1 MLKDTVLKRQSCRNY
16 SGKKVEKE
24 KLERVIETA
33 RFSPSARNSQ
43 PWKFFCVVDDE
54 TAVDKV
60 RKAVQPLGVNKFA
73 DKATAFIVIIE
84 QRPDFLTNAFEKVKH
99 RDFVSIDIGLTT
111 AHLVLAAE
119 EEGLST
125 CILGMFN
132 EQDVKDAIGF
142 KKSDKVRLVVA
153 VGYKSEDDV
162 IREKKRK
169 SGKDLVEYL

>member
-1 MLKDTVLKRQSCRNY
+1 MLKESVLKRQSCRNY

-24 KLERVIETA
+24 KLEKMIDIA
-33 RFSPSARNSQ
+33 RLSPSARNTQ
-43 PWKFFCVVDDE
+43 PWKFFCVSE
-54 TAVDKV
+54 TEEVVAKV

-84 QRPDFLTNAFEKVKH
+84 EKPDFLTNVFERAKH

-111 AHLVLAAE
+111 AHLILAAE
-119 EEGLST
+119 ELGLST

-132 EQDVKDAIGF
+132 EKDVKDAIGF
-142 KKSDKVRLVVA
+142 TKENKVRLVLA
-153 VGYKSEDDV
+153 VGYKSDDDV

-169 SGKDLVEYL
+169 SEKDLVEYL